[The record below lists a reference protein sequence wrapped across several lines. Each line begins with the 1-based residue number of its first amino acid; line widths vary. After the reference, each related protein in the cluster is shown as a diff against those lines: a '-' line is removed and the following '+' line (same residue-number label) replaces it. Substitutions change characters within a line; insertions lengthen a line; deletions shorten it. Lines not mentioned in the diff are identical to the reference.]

1 MTKQTRDLVLMLL
14 IGLLIGIS
22 AVMVWNSR
30 GNGDQLAENNS
41 STPTGKDADTALPDA
56 ASVASIASPSTFFPL
71 PPSIPSNTRVGLSV
85 SDQPGGKT
93 VTVQNLSITDTK
105 WVAIYD
111 DHDGKPGWILGA
123 ARVHEGDTS
132 MTISLLRPEGTVSGG
147 TYYAA
152 ILNDDGDGEFNRLTD
167 LPPLSPDK
175 VTIVRF
181 NIK

>member
-1 MTKQTRDLVLMLL
+1 MLIIGML
-14 IGLLIGIS
+14 IGTS

-30 GNGDQLAENNS
+30 RSGGVAESES
-41 STPTGKDADTALPDA
+41 STPSGAEADNSLLDS
-56 ASVASIASPSTFFPL
+56 ASAVSISSSSVLLPL
-71 PPSIPSNTRVGLSV
+71 PPSIPANTRVGLSV
-85 SDQPGGKT
+85 LDQSAGKT
-93 VTVQNLSITDTK
+93 VVVGNLAILGTK

-123 ARVHEGDTS
+123 TRVHEGDMEATVEFV
-132 MTISLLRPEGTVSGG
+132 RPEGIISGG

-181 NIK
+181 IAK